1 MNFSPYK
8 ISENFVL
15 KKLNY
20 IKNGKLSLENYDGKI
35 HQFGNQE
42 SFLSAEIKIHNPKF
56 YFNIIRGGSSALGEG
71 YIKNEFETSN
81 LPSLIEL
88 TAKNINITHE
98 FSGILNI
105 SGINSI
111 FKKLFVSNT
120 KKKSVEDI
128 SKHYDLGNEFFST
141 WLDKTLTYS
150 CGIFDKPGE
159 ELEKAQI
166 NKYNKLINLI
176 QPKPGDKIL
185 EIGCGWG
192 GFAEHLA
199 KNYDVQLDCIT
210 ISQKQFEFT
219 KKRINLLGL
228 QNKVKVKFLDYRDL
242 KDKYDAI
249 ASIEMIEA
257 VGEKNLNR
265 YFKTIKNNLKP
276 NGVGAIQAI
285 IIKDELFDRYKKN
298 QDFIQK
304 YIFPGGFLPS
314 LQSIKDYTKKTGLT
328 LRGYNSYGIHYSHT
342 LRKWRENF
350 IGSWNNIS
358 QQGFDSSFKKIW
370 DFYFSYCEAGFR
382 AKNIDLIQFSFRNE

>member
-8 ISENFVL
+8 ISENFIL
-15 KKLNY
+15 KKLNS
-20 IKNGKLSLENYDGKI
+20 INNGKLILENYNGNSYN
-35 HQFGNQE
+35 FGNE
-42 SFLSAEIKIHNPKF
+42 DSILKANIKIRNPKF
-56 YFNIIRGGSSALGEG
+56 YFNIIKGGSSALAES
-71 YIKNEFETSN
+71 YIKNDFETSN

-88 TAKNINITHE
+88 TAKNINVTHE

-105 SGINSI
+105 SSLSNI
-111 FKKLFVSNT
+111 FRRLFLSNT
-120 KKKSVEDI
+120 KKKSAEYI
-128 SKHYDLGNEFFST
+128 SRHYDLGNEFFST

-150 CGIFDKPGE
+150 CGIFEKPNQ

-176 QPKPGDKIL
+176 NPKSGDKIL

-199 KNYDVQLDCIT
+199 KNYDIQLDCIT
-210 ISQKQFEFT
+210 ISKKQFEFT
-219 KKRINLLGL
+219 KKRINRLGL
-228 QNKVKVKFLDYRDL
+228 NSKVKVKFLDYRDL

-257 VGEKNLNR
+257 VGEKNLNK
-265 YFKTIKNNLKP
+265 YFSIIKNNLKP
-276 NGVGAIQAI
+276 NGIGAIQAI
-285 IIKDELFDRYKKN
+285 IIKDELFNRYRKN

-314 LQSIKDYTKKTGLT
+314 LQSIKNYSEKTGLI
-328 LRGYNSYGIHYSHT
+328 LKGYNSYGQHYSYT
-342 LRKWRENF
+342 LSKWRENF
-350 IGSWNNIS
+350 KNSWNNIA

-382 AKNIDLIQFSFRNE
+382 AKNIDLIQFSVRNK

>member
-8 ISENFVL
+8 ISENFIL
-15 KKLNY
+15 KKLNS
-20 IKNGKLSLENYDGKI
+20 INNGKLILENYNGNSYN
-35 HQFGNQE
+35 FGNE
-42 SFLSAEIKIHNPKF
+42 DSILKANIKIHNPKF
-56 YFNIIRGGSSALGEG
+56 YFNIIKGGSSALAES
-71 YIKNEFETSN
+71 YIKNDFQTSN

-88 TAKNINITHE
+88 TAKNIDITHE
-98 FSGILNI
+98 FSGIINI
-105 SGINSI
+105 SSLNN
-111 FKKLFVSNT
+111 LFRRLFLSNT
-120 KKKSVEDI
+120 RKKSVKYI

-150 CGIFDKPGE
+150 CGIFEKPDQ

-176 QPKPGDKIL
+176 KPKSGDKIL

-199 KNYDVQLDCIT
+199 KNYDIQLDCIT
-210 ISQKQFEFT
+210 ISKKQFEFT
-219 KKRINLLGL
+219 KKRINRLGL
-228 QNKVKVKFLDYRDL
+228 NSKVKVKFLDYRDL

-257 VGEKNLNR
+257 VGEKHLNK
-265 YFKTIKNNLKP
+265 YFSVIKNNLKP
-276 NGVGAIQAI
+276 NGIGAIQAI
-285 IIKDELFDRYKKN
+285 IIKDELFNRYRKN

-314 LQSIKDYTKKTGLT
+314 LQSIKNYSEKTGLI
-328 LRGYNSYGIHYSHT
+328 LKGYNSYGQHYSYT
-342 LRKWRENF
+342 LSKWRENF
-350 IGSWNNIS
+350 KNSWNNIA

-382 AKNIDLIQFSFRNE
+382 AKNIDLIQFSVRNK

>member
-20 IKNGKLSLENYDGKI
+20 IKDGKLSLENYDGKI

-56 YFNIIRGGSSALGEG
+56 YFNIIRGGSSALGES

>member
-20 IKNGKLSLENYDGKI
+20 VKDGKLSLENYDGKI

-42 SFLSAEIKIHNPKF
+42 SSLSAKIKIHNPKF

-314 LQSIKDYTKKTGLT
+314 KNSLINLSKETNLIFEESS
-328 LRGYNSYGIHYSHT
+328 SYGSHYSST
-342 LRKWRENF
+342 LNLWREEF
-350 IGSWNNIS
+350 SKKWEQIS
-358 QQGFDSSFKKIW
+358 SQGFDLTFKRMW
-370 DFYFSYCEAGFR
+370 NFYLSYCEAGFKS
-382 AKNIDLIQFSFRNE
+382 KNIDLIQFSLSNK

>member
-1 MNFSPYK
+1 MNLSPYK

-15 KKLNY
+15 KKLSS
-20 IKNGKLSLENYDGKI
+20 IKDGKLTLENFDGKI
-35 HQFGNQE
+35 YQFGNHE
-42 SFLSAEIKIHNPKF
+42 KFLNVKIKILNPKF
-56 YFNIIRGGSSALGEG
+56 YFNIIRGGSTALAES
-71 YIKNEFETSN
+71 YIKNEFETSS
-81 LPSLIEL
+81 LPLLIEL

-105 SGINSI
+105 SSINTF
-111 FKKLFVSNT
+111 FKKMFISNT
-120 KKKSVEDI
+120 REKSVEDI

-150 CGIFDKPGE
+150 CGIFEKPDQ

-176 QPKPGDKIL
+176 KPKSGDKIL

-210 ISQKQFEFT
+210 ISRKQFEFT

-257 VGEKNLNR
+257 VGEKNLNK

-328 LRGYNSYGIHYSHT
+328 LRGYNSYGTHYSHT
-342 LRKWRENF
+342 LSKWRENF